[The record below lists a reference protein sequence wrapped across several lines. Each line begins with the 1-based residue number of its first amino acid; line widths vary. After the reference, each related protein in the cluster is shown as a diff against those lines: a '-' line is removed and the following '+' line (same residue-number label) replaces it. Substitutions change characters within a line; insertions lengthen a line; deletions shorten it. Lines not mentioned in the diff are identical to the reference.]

1 MCDTI
6 FAVFTV
12 VWIITRLVL
21 YPRIIYSSSV
31 EAPSILPMFPAYYIF
46 NTLLIL
52 LLVLHIGWTYLII
65 QIAVKAIRSG
75 QVSYYGCKINIR
87 SDILFGFLRRY
98 AKCSLNSNSC
108 REDTVTDIIL

>member
-12 VWIITRLVL
+12 VWIVTRLVL
-21 YPRIIYSSSV
+21 YPRIIYSTSV

-65 QIAVKAIRSG
+65 QIAIKAIKSG
-75 QVSYYGCKINIR
+75 QVS
-87 SDILFGFLRRY
+87 
-98 AKCSLNSNSC
+98 
-108 REDTVTDIIL
+108 